1 MKKMIIVGA
10 FLTFIVFLMFWFVGI
25 RDVNDAFK
33 LETYTNVFKKTT
45 TNISSHKVQQTKT
58 IEGLK
63 QRLTARLTK
72 KQNNETAMV
81 NDRPKAIK
89 IRLTTGSLIFVE
101 NYFVGFNAY
110 KHYGVYTGDNKVVH
124 FAPYEGPDISFENG
138 VIHETTLDGFLRG
151 RDLQIALDAKPA
163 YSERE
168 IVQRARSR
176 LGEKGYNIV
185 TNNCEHFARW
195 CVTGKSVSTQVE
207 NVRKQIKGSYK
218 DIKDNYDAI
227 VKYFRNK
234 E

>member
-1 MKKMIIVGA
+1 MIIFGV
-10 FLTFIVFLMFWFVGI
+10 FIIFIIFLMFWFAGI
-25 RDVNDAFK
+25 RDLSEAFK
-33 LETYTNVFKKTT
+33 LETYTSIIKSTT
-45 TNISSHKVQQTKT
+45 AKLSSHKVQQTKN

-63 QRLTARLTK
+63 QRLTSRLTK
-72 KQNNETAMV
+72 TQNNKTAIT
-81 NDRPKAIK
+81 NDRQKAIK

-101 NYFVGFNAY
+101 NYFAGFNAY
-110 KHYGVYTGDNKVVH
+110 KHYGVYIGDNKVVH

-138 VIHETTLDGFLRG
+138 IIHETTLDSFLRG
-151 RDLQIALDAKPA
+151 RDLQLALDAKPA

-207 NVRKQIKGSYK
+207 NVRKQIKGPYM
-218 DIKDNYDAI
+218 DIKDNYEAI
-227 VKYFRNK
+227 VKYFSNK